1 MTFAVPARERPKPRS
16 APDLDR
22 LAALVEVRTTTIAGA
37 LAKLVASTAADVARL
52 LGGRDVPE

>member
-22 LAALVEVRTTTIAGA
+22 LAVEVEVRTQTVKAA
-37 LAKLVASTAADVARL
+37 LAKRGIQTA
-52 LGGRDVPE
+52 GGRQ